1 MTSMTHYMI
10 MMSKWEPW
18 GVILFMAISIIF
30 AETLTIT
37 ELLVIF
43 NKIEKSRVRTV
54 NKITGILGGFYFSVI
69 SIYVFCTIVMPVA
82 QTGTWHGWVDIV
94 AMISYVGGIVF
105 LLPVALMEIKAICRH
120 RTFEQKLK
128 IRFYLLSGY
137 LIVSHLAMIFG
148 MISPK
153 VA

>member
-1 MTSMTHYMI
+1 MDVTHYMH
-10 MMSKWEPW
+10 MVSKWEPW
-18 GVILFMAISIIF
+18 GVILFMAIPIIF

-43 NKIEKSRVRTV
+43 NKVEKSRVRTV
-54 NKITGILGGFYFSVI
+54 NKIAGILGGFYFSVI
-69 SIYVFCTIVMPVA
+69 SIYVFYTIVIPVT
-82 QTGTWHGWVDIV
+82 QTGTWNTWVDVV
-94 AMISYVGGIVF
+94 AMLSYVGGIVF

-120 RTFEQKLK
+120 KTFEQKLK

-137 LIVSHLAMIFG
+137 LVVSHVAMIFG